1 MASDSR
7 ALTLKLLA
15 DVADFQKKIN
25 DSEQTTEGFTGKV
38 KDFGIKAGAAFAAAT
53 AAAAAYAGKLL
64 VDGVKSA
71 IEDEKAQAK
80 LAATLKN
87 VTGATDSQVKATEDY
102 IAKTSLAFGIT
113 DDKLRPSFERLAIA
127 TGDVT
132 RAQNLQKLALD
143 ISAGSGKSLETVSNA
158 LAKAYEGN
166 TGALSRLGIGLSAAE
181 LKSKTFDQ
189 ITADLADTF
198 KNQAT
203 IQADTFQGK
212 ISRLQVAFD
221 EAKESV
227 GSRLLPILTNF
238 LTFIT
243 DRLLPGAQNIIDK
256 FKPLTA
262 ALEDNKDEFKALW
275 DFLNKFVVPILVGA
289 LKTGIQG
296 IVTVI
301 TGAVNAIGKM
311 VSAFQTAYDKYKQ
324 FVDILK
330 NNPLSKFL
338 GKINPFSQS
347 SFETS
352 GSLSFGTADFVTAG
366 TAEESTSMGG
376 FTKTY
381 NAEGLF
387 LPSGARMSGVSAA
400 ALQGLQQGG
409 SYTYGFLRARG
420 LSDEAIQ
427 ALRDQGFIK
436 IVSPEGLTREQVL
449 SYGGTTQ
456 EAVTNYLA
464 ARSAGQLAAA
474 PAEFNITVNGA
485 IDAEGTARTILD
497 VLNQSFGRGTGG
509 ASALTGLGA
518 TF

>member
-25 DSEQTTEGFTGKV
+25 DSEKTTEGFSGKV

-64 VDGVKSA
+64 VDGIKSA

-87 VTGATDSQVKATEDY
+87 VAGATDDQIKATEDY
-102 IAKTSLAFGIT
+102 ISKTALAFGIT

-127 TGDVT
+127 TGNT
-132 RAQNLQKLALD
+132 TKAQNLQKLALD

-166 TGALSRLGIGLSAAE
+166 TGALGRLGIGLSTAE
-181 LKSKTFDQ
+181 LKSKTFDE
-189 ITADLADTF
+189 ITNDLADTF

-203 IQADTFQGK
+203 TQADTFQGK

-227 GSRLLPILTNF
+227 GSRLLPILTKF
-238 LTFIT
+238 LTYVT
-243 DRLLPGAQNIIDK
+243 DNLVPAVQSIISK
-256 FKPLTA
+256 FAPLTK

-275 DFLNKFVVPILVGA
+275 AFLDKYVVPILVGV
-289 LKTGIQG
+289 LKRSIENV
-296 IVTVI
+296 VTVV
-301 TGAVNAIGKM
+301 TGAVKAIGKM
-311 VSAFQTAYDKYKQ
+311 VDMFQSAYDKYKQ
-324 FVDILK
+324 FVDFLK

-338 GKINPFSQS
+338 GKINPFSS
-347 SFETS
+347 TSFDTT
-352 GSLSFGTADFVTAG
+352 GSLSFGTQDFVSAGIEETTAVSG
-366 TAEESTSMGG
+366 I
-376 FTKTY
+376 TKNF

-387 LPSGARMSGVSAA
+387 LPSGAQVSGVSAA
-400 ALQGLQQGG
+400 ALQGLRQGG

-436 IVSPEGLTREQVL
+436 IVSPEGLTREQVM
-449 SYGGTTQ
+449 SFGGSAQ

-464 ARSAGQLAAA
+464 ARSTGQLPKA
-474 PAEFNITVNGA
+474 PTEFNITVNGA
-485 IDAEGTARTILD
+485 IDAEGTARTILN

-509 ASALTGLGA
+509 AAALTGLGA

>member
-25 DSEQTTEGFTGKV
+25 DSEKTTEGFSGKV

-64 VDGVKSA
+64 IDGVKSA
-71 IEDEKAQAK
+71 VEDEKAQAK

-87 VTGATDSQVKATEDY
+87 VTGATDAQIASTEEY
-102 IAKTSLAFGIT
+102 ITKTSLAFGVT
-113 DDKLRPSFERLAIA
+113 DDKLRPSLERLAIA
-127 TGDVT
+127 TGDT
-132 RAQNLQKLALD
+132 TKAQNLQKLALD
-143 ISAGSGKSLETVSNA
+143 VSAGSGRSLDQVTQA

-166 TGALSRLGIGLSAAE
+166 TSALSRLGVGLTAAE

-189 ITADLADTF
+189 ITASLATTF
-198 KNQAT
+198 KDQAS

-227 GSRLLPILTNF
+227 GSKLLPILTQF
-238 LTFIT
+238 LTFVT
-243 DRLLPGAQNIIDK
+243 DKLIPGAQGILDK
-256 FKPLTA
+256 FKPLTTA
-262 ALEDNKDEFKALW
+262 ISDNKDEFKSLM
-275 DFLNKFVVPILVGA
+275 DFINKFVTPILVGA
-289 LKTGIQG
+289 LKTGISG

-301 TGAVNAIGKM
+301 SSAVTAIGKM
-311 VSAFQTAYDKYKQ
+311 VTAFQTVYEKYKQ
-324 FVDILK
+324 FVDFLK
-330 NNPLSKFL
+330 NNPLSKWL
-338 GKINPFSQS
+338 GSLNPFSNS
-347 SFETS
+347 SFQQT
-352 GSLSFGTADFVTAG
+352 GSLNFGTADFVSAGATETA
-366 TAEESTSMGG
+366 SVGG
-376 FTKTY
+376 FTKTF

-387 LPSGARMSGVSAA
+387 LPSGAKTSGVSAA

-409 SYTYGFLRARG
+409 RYSFGFLRARG
-420 LSDEAIQ
+420 LSDEAIL
-427 ALRDQGFIK
+427 ALRNSGFITLTT
-436 IVSPEGLTREQVL
+436 PEGLTQKELGITGTSQEQVTEYL
-449 SYGGTTQ
+449 SRR
-456 EAVTNYLA
+456 A
-464 ARSAGQLAAA
+464 AGALPEPPQQY
-474 PAEFNITVNGA
+474 NITVNGA

-509 ASALTGLGA
+509 ATALTGLGA